1 MIKNNELI
9 FNGIILSLPGLLSII
24 ISLISIPIHLSIAGA
39 ENYGNY
45 IIFHF
50 ILTISSMLNFGISK
64 SIVISMG
71 NFPKKSRAVAYQ
83 GLKYTFIVCCLTS
96 VVFIIFNFLNKQ
108 IFEYFFQNKSIFLYF
123 TVSAV
128 STIFYLSLEGIL
140 QGNEKYK
147 SLSLYNFLFYSLS
160 LGLPSLTLIYN
171 AELNLDNLLFTSTF
185 LKVLTVILMLALIVK
200 NNLIKISDD
209 NILMNNL
216 RKNSKWLTLNNI
228 LVHFYD
234 IFDKYLVKIFL
245 GPIALA
251 TYSIPQ
257 QLTGKLSIFSKGFS
271 VILLTILSKKKLSNK
286 DFDQTIKIFLNITPA
301 LIFLIFPF
309 YSILLSLWLGSEFN
323 ENILYLTKIFSISG
337 IFACV
342 SHILITKFEAS
353 QALKRNLKFEF
364 ALMPFFILTLYF
376 FTSDKYSL
384 FYIASIIL
392 AKATIL
398 LFLRLNLLKKEIKN
412 ITHYYIY
419 SIFFILMLYISFV
432 NNFLFYF
439 LEVLLLI
446 NVFRNDK

>member
-1 MIKNNELI
+1 MVKNNELI

-24 ISLISIPIHLSIAGA
+24 ISLISIPIHLSVAGA

-64 SIVISMG
+64 SIVISMS

-228 LVHFYD
+228 LVLFYD

-271 VILLTILSKKKLSNK
+271 VILLTILSKKTLSNK

-364 ALMPFFILTLYF
+364 ALMPFSILTLYF

-392 AKATIL
+392 AKETIL

>member
-1 MIKNNELI
+1 MKNKD
-9 FNGIILSLPGLLSII
+9 FFKSGIILSLPGLLSIVV
-24 ISLISIPIHLSIAGA
+24 SLIAIPIHLKIAGV

-50 ILTISSMLNFGISK
+50 ILAISTILNFGIGK
-64 SIVISMG
+64 SIVISIN
-71 NFPKKSRAVAYQ
+71 NFPKRNKDVAYQ
-83 GLKYTFIVCCLTS
+83 GIKFTILTCS
-96 VVFIIFNFLNKQ
+96 IITVILFTFNFFNRE
-108 IFEYFFQNKSIFLYF
+108 IFGYFFQSNRIFFYF
-123 TVSAV
+123 IICTFF
-128 STIFYLSLEGIL
+128 TIFYVSLEGIL

-147 SLSLYNFLFYSLS
+147 FLSLYNFLFFSFSLT
-160 LGLPSLTLIYN
+160 LPSLILIYN
-171 AELNLDNLLFTSTF
+171 QRLNLDSLLLISTI
-185 LKVLTVILMLALIVK
+185 LKALTVITILILIIN
-200 NNLIKISDD
+200 NNLIKVSNN
-209 NILMNNL
+209 NILIKNL
-216 RKNSKWLTLNNI
+216 KKNSKWLTLNNI

-271 VILLTILSKKKLSNK
+271 AILLTVLSKKTVSNK
-286 DFDQTIKIFLNITPA
+286 DFNQTIKIFLNITPA

-309 YSILLSLWLGSEFN
+309 YSILLSFWLGSEFN

-342 SHILITKFEAS
+342 SHILVTKFEAS
-353 QALKRNLKFEF
+353 QTLKRNLKFEF

-376 FTSDKYSL
+376 FTSAKYSL
-384 FYIASIIL
+384 LYIASIIL
-392 AKATIL
+392 AKETIL

-412 ITHYYIY
+412 ITYYYIY